1 MKEVTID
8 ERRIAARIKLVNE
21 HVSAENNHDLDRT
34 MATLIE
40 YPDYK
45 LNDEEFG
52 GGDSVR
58 AFYAELFR
66 GFPDLH
72 FDQTRRYVSDEAI
85 ILEVTMTGTQTNE
98 YRKIPATGRRMQVP
112 HCTIFLF
119 DGNDRITGER
129 IYIDVALV
137 LRQLGVLPPQ

>member
-8 ERRIAARIKLVNE
+8 ERRIAARINLVDE
-21 HVSAENNHDLDRT
+21 HMRAENDHDLDRT
-34 MATLIE
+34 MATLIQA
-40 YPDYK
+40 PNYK

-58 AFYAELFR
+58 AFYTELFQ

-72 FDQTRRYVSDEAI
+72 LDETRRYVSDEAI
-85 ILEVTMTGTQTNE
+85 ILEVIMTGTQTNE
-98 YRKIPATGRRMQVP
+98 FRKIPASGRRIQVP
-112 HCTIFLF
+112 LCAIFLF
-119 DGNDRITGER
+119 DDNDRITGER
-129 IYIDVALV
+129 VYLDVALM